1 MLEQSLSSPLAF
13 SILVNIKPYQKY
25 TKNTQNAVF
34 NFFRPNF
41 VHYQYYKNTPC
52 ALTKFDRQ
60 ARLVLILGGRAGPV
74 CAPQVIAG
82 AYLIFIIS
90 FTPTRFL
97 DLKFTQQHTKVPL
110 KRSNLTPDRKI
121 LHFLG
126 ELRHWRIVSDKYQVW
141 SRRRLN
147 CELQIPPNQV
157 SSTTLLP
164 CPKSCVPWYAAECQN
179 LALVYTVMQSAICNG
194 ILSVLL

>member
-1 MLEQSLSSPLAF
+1 MGSCPLLRPYEGLEVPKLYRSFIVWPTLPKPPASL
-13 SILVNIKPYQKY
+13 
-25 TKNTQNAVF
+25 
-34 NFFRPNF
+34 
-41 VHYQYYKNTPC
+41 VHYKYYKNAPC

-126 ELRHWRIVSDKYQVW
+126 ELRHWRIISDKYQVW

-164 CPKSCVPWYAAECQN
+164 CPK
-179 LALVYTVMQSAICNG
+179 
-194 ILSVLL
+194 